1 MQNKPQ
7 IDLNFS
13 KRLVS
18 QTSKGR
24 NSLRKLPTSKKD
36 MDLFSHLKM
45 FLRLKIEKKKKPRS
59 ENEEPTTMH
68 KNEQESSP
76 QRAKKK

>member
-18 QTSKGR
+18 QTSKAR
-24 NSLRKLPTSKKD
+24 NSLRKLPNTKKD
-36 MDLFSHLKM
+36 MDVFSHLKM
-45 FLRLKIEKKKKPRS
+45 FLRRKMERKKKKS
-59 ENEEPTTMH
+59 EKEEPITIE
-68 KNEQESSP
+68 KNEQENSP
-76 QRAKKK
+76 QRAKK